1 MMYIVREAEQSYKY
15 DLYFVAIIILG
26 AFGILNLLL
35 AT

>member
-1 MMYIVREAEQSYKY
+1 MYIVRDAEQSYKY
-15 DLYFVAIIILG
+15 DFYFIAIIILG